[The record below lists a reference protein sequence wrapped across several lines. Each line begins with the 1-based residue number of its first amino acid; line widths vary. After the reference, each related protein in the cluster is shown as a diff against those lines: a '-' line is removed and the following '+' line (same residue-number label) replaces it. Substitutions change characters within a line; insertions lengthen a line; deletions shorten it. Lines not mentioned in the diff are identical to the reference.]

1 MYDVILTH
9 TIFPGGKKMKKFTKT
24 IFIVLALLILIGTVS
39 SAAPKEPVSVNID
52 VNQWFSQYDVYRDG
66 VIDMTDLAIMQSFFG
81 QSLSQNTLFDPYIL
95 NIADFNQDGVVDIDD
110 INEVAMRYN
119 CMISQ
124 PCYW

>member
-1 MYDVILTH
+1 
-9 TIFPGGKKMKKFTKT
+9 MKKFTKT